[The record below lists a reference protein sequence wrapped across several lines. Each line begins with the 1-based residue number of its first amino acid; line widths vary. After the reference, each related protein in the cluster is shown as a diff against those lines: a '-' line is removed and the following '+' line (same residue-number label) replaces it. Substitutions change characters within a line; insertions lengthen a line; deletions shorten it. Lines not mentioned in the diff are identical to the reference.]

1 MPGNPE
7 IVTCETAK
15 YSVKCKAN
23 HPLMPIKMWCERVAP
38 YMPYDPCTLF
48 LINGK
53 PLYGEETVKYQ
64 EAPIMG
70 SEFEKM
76 ESGLVENAATIIDGK
91 TACVQRIWKY
101 YDADGE
107 YYISKAIF
115 WLCESNCPICQEK
128 VKKAMECSCCD
139 HECQCCHDDHC
150 DHSDA
155 SHDHTCCACQC

>member
-1 MPGNPE
+1 MCSAHLEVLYVGQ
-7 IVTCETAK
+7 
-15 YSVKCKAN
+15 
-23 HPLMPIKMWCERVAP
+23 
-38 YMPYDPCTLF
+38 LF
-48 LINGK
+48 
-53 PLYGEETVKYQ
+53 
-64 EAPIMG
+64 
-70 SEFEKM
+70 FE
-76 ESGLVENAATIIDGK
+76 LD
-91 TACVQRIWKY
+91 
-101 YDADGE
+101 DADGE